1 MAALPLCQLRICRD
15 SRRMD
20 DIKHPSDFTPLTPDQ
35 IQGLVE
41 SIQDAFGGN
50 FSRAE
55 FTDHLLTLLEDVP
68 GFEVGDVPATLIE
81 SAWAIY
87 SGGRS

>member
-1 MAALPLCQLRICRD
+1 
-15 SRRMD
+15 MD
-20 DIKHPSDFTPLTPDQ
+20 DIKHPNDFPPLTTDQ

-41 SIQDAFGGN
+41 SIQDAFGGD
-50 FSRAE
+50 FSRTA
-55 FTDHLLTLLEDVP
+55 FTNHLLLLLEDVP
-68 GFEVGDVPATLIE
+68 GFEVGDVPAALIE

>member
-1 MAALPLCQLRICRD
+1 
-15 SRRMD
+15 MD
-20 DIKHPSDFTPLTPDQ
+20 DTQHPNDFPPLTPEQ

-41 SIQDAFGGN
+41 SIRDAFGGN
-50 FSRAE
+50 FTRAA
-55 FTDHLLTLLEDVP
+55 FVNHLLALLEDVP
-68 GFEVGDVPATLIE
+68 GFETGDVPAALIE

>member
-1 MAALPLCQLRICRD
+1 MN
-15 SRRMD
+15 
-20 DIKHPSDFTPLTPDQ
+20 DIQHHNDFPPLTTDQ

-55 FTDHLLTLLEDVP
+55 FTNHLLTLLEDVP
-68 GFEVGDVPATLIE
+68 GFEVGDVPAALIE

>member
-1 MAALPLCQLRICRD
+1 
-15 SRRMD
+15 MD
-20 DIKHPSDFTPLTPDQ
+20 DIKHPNDFPPLTTDQ

-55 FTDHLLTLLEDVP
+55 FTNHLLVLLEDVP
-68 GFEVGDVPATLIE
+68 GYETGGVPAALIE
-81 SAWAIY
+81 SAWDIY
-87 SGGRS
+87 SGGRL

>member
-1 MAALPLCQLRICRD
+1 
-15 SRRMD
+15 MD
-20 DIKHPSDFTPLTPDQ
+20 DIKHHDDFPPLTTDQ

-55 FTDHLLTLLEDVP
+55 FTNHLLTLLEDVP
-68 GFEVGDVPATLIE
+68 GFEVGDVPAALIE